1 MKKAIMAIAAVYLVL
16 LLLTGCPMLQRQVE
30 RASFIVDANLEDAI
44 RKELGMR
51 WGRIEPE
58 DLARLTELY
67 ASWINI
73 SDISG
78 LEYAVNLEIL
88 FMRGNRITDISA
100 LEGLTK
106 LEILF
111 LHNNM
116 ISDISPLENL
126 TNLRKVDLWGN
137 EIVDLSPLARNTGL
151 GEGAYVDLRRNA
163 YSSFGNASLHN
174 DALDELESRGV
185 VIFTGE
191 GMDPIDWDDL
201 P

>member
-1 MKKAIMAIAAVYLVL
+1 MKKAIVAIACIYLVL
-16 LLLTGCPMLQRQVE
+16 LLLTGCPMLQRQAE
-30 RASFIVDANLEDAI
+30 RSSFIADTNLEDAI
-44 RKELGMR
+44 RKELGIR

-111 LHNNM
+111 LHNNR
-116 ISDISPLENL
+116 IVDISPLENL
-126 TNLRKVDLWGN
+126 TSLRKVDLWGN
-137 EIVDLSPLARNTGL
+137 EIVDISPLARNEGL
-151 GEGAYVDLRRNA
+151 GEGSYVDLRRNA
-163 YSSFGNASLHN
+163 YSSFGTASLH
-174 DALDELESRGV
+174 DETLDDLESRGV
-185 VIFTGE
+185 VVFTGD
-191 GMDPIDWDDL
+191 GIDPIHWEDL